1 MFDITAFGETKKL
14 TEHLAELVYQRRDTL
29 SQDMANLI
37 TAALATIQC
46 HETWLAQADAREA
59 RLMER
64 LDRLEKAVVPQERRW
79 LVKGKVY
86 HTPYLNDERHWE
98 DTRIITA
105 PTREDAER
113 LFVEHW
119 NNKSE
124 QHGDSYWAY
133 VTHCSGEL
141 G

>member
-1 MFDITAFGETKKL
+1 MDITAFGETKKL
-14 TEHLAELVYQRRDTL
+14 TEHLTELVFQRRDTL
-29 SQDMANLI
+29 DTDIANLI

-64 LDRLEKAVVPQERRW
+64 LEKIEKLLTPQERRW
-79 LVKGKVY
+79 LVKGKVN
-86 HTPYLNDERHWE
+86 HTPYMNQPQRWE
-98 DTRIITA
+98 DSRIITA
-105 PTREDAER
+105 ATREDAER
-113 LFVEHW
+113 LFVQHW

-124 QHGDSYWAY
+124 QHGDSYWAT
-133 VTHCSGEL
+133 VTNCSAEL